1 MILNFKLGFFK
12 GGSMTSARELDLI
25 RLPDERR
32 HPCAGVADVGG
43 EAQVYDDPVPGE
55 PYPGDHLPV
64 AELRRDVGEELP
76 LLLLPV
82 HGCEIQILH
91 SMVVEDAG
99 VGLGLVGPLVQPD
112 LDKIFEEP
120 LVDGRVQDSFDY
132 VVVRR

>member
-1 MILNFKLGFFK
+1 MI
-12 GGSMTSARELDLI
+12 SAREFDLF

-43 EAQVYDDPVPGE
+43 EAQVYDDSVPGE

-91 SMVVEDAG
+91 SVVVEDAG
-99 VGLGLVGPLVQPD
+99 GGLGLVGPLVQTD